1 MSEPDNETYPDGP
14 GWVTPGYP
22 HLPPS
27 RRPDLPAYGTGSGGQ
42 VVRYAGREP
51 PTNPHWV
58 PPRPARPGPE
68 PEPEQDPQHVDRR
81 RGLRLAGILIIAV
94 VVLGVAAMVLFRMAG
109 H

>member
-1 MSEPDNETYPDGP
+1 MSEPDSETYPDGP

-22 HLPPS
+22 RLPPP

-58 PPRPARPGPE
+58 PPRPGPPPE
-68 PEPEQDPQHVDRR
+68 PDPMHVDRR
-81 RGLRLAGILIIAV
+81 RGLRLAAILIIAV
-94 VVLGVAAMVLFRMAG
+94 VVLGVTAMVLFRMTG
-109 H
+109 HH